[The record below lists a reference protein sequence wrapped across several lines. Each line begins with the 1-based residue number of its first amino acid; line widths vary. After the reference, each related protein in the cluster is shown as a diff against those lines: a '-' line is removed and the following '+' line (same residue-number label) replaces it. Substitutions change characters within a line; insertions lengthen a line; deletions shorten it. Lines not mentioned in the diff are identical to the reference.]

1 MRASWS
7 LYLVSLFL
15 HIGVCCSI
23 GQSIRVA
30 SAYYGSPNGTGVD
43 VTRQVQQFADY
54 GEPFRVGNDTLR
66 VDPSPNH
73 RKALVVVYEVNGQQ
87 ISDHVQEGDVFYF
100 RNGAEPGSN
109 LEDHEPAIRIRRA
122 TYGARGHYVDVT
134 NRTRQLARDRQP
146 FTVSNETFGIDP
158 FPGQQKILKISYL
171 SGNTPRTRQYAEGAL
186 VNLNR

>member
-7 LYLVSLFL
+7 LFMIALFL
-15 HIGVCCSI
+15 HIGVFCSI

-54 GEPFRVGNDTLR
+54 GEPFRVGNETLR

-73 RKALVVVYEVNGQQ
+73 RKALVVIYEVNGQR
-87 ISDHVQEGDVFYF
+87 ISDQVQEGGVFFF
-100 RNGAEPGSN
+100 RNGAAPGGN
-109 LEDHEPAIRIRRA
+109 LKNHDPAIRISRA
-122 TYGARGHYVDVT
+122 MYGARGHYVDVT
-134 NRTRQLARDRQP
+134 SRARQLVRDRQP

-158 FPGQQKILKISYL
+158 FPGQQKLLKITYL
-171 SGNTPRTRQYAEGAL
+171 SGNTSRTRLYAEGAL
-186 VNLNR
+186 VNLDR